1 MGCSG
6 FTNSPVM
13 STIDSLFRLPMNL
26 IIGLLTLTSSTKKAT
41 CNVSDPCRNTINAP
55 LPFVRIECTRPLKV
69 AVFPTKLSSN
79 SWIFFHAVS
88 VIPVIGPSPRPRS
101 SLQLSGSF
109 NCWRSNS
116 AANSA
121 ARAAFGLLFRF
132 RRELFQ
138 RGLDKG
144 WPFSSTFG
152 T

>member
-1 MGCSG
+1 MSTSDLDKSEISNGICIDRETQKIFGHVISTIVFEQLSMGCSG

-41 CNVSDPCRNTINAP
+41 CNVSDPCRKTINAP

-88 VIPVIGPSPRPRS
+88 VILCDWTISASP
-101 SLQLSGSF
+101 
-109 NCWRSNS
+109 
-116 AANSA
+116 
-121 ARAAFGLLFRF
+121 
-132 RRELFQ
+132 
-138 RGLDKG
+138 
-144 WPFSSTFG
+144 
-152 T
+152 